1 MTKTNT
7 ITLRNET
14 TVKANGTH
22 VGGSCKPVVKIDK
35 FGKLTVYTSG
45 VDAAKE
51 NNMFTSDMS
60 RVIHS
65 GKLYKGN
72 KYCFVEQL
80 HNNLDYI
87 TSKNDVSAE
96 QEARMAEL
104 EAKAAAY
111 DAFIRAK
118 QERDAEIARTT
129 ELLAHAQQN
138 RIDLETRVSE
148 AREREMVLMLHLE
161 QLKANEVVL
170 A

>member
-1 MTKTNT
+1 MTKNT

-45 VDAAKE
+45 VDAAKA
-51 NNMFTSDMS
+51 NNLYTSDLS
-60 RVIHS
+60 KVIHS

-87 TSKNDVSAE
+87 TSKHNMSTE
-96 QEARMAEL
+96 QEARIAEL
-104 EAKAAAY
+104 EAKAKAY
-111 DAFIRAK
+111 DAYIKAK
-118 QERDAEIARTT
+118 QQRERDIADVT
-129 ELLAHAQQN
+129 ETLAHARQA
-138 RIDLETRVSE
+138 RIDLEFRLHE
-148 AREREMVLMLHLE
+148 MQEREIALE
-161 QLKANEVVL
+161 LQLENLKTNEVVL
-170 A
+170 E